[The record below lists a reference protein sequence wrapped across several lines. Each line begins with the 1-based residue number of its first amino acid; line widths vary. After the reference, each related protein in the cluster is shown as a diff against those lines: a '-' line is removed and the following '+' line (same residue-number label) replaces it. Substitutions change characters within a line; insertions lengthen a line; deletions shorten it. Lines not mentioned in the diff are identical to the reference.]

1 MALNDVLNEVA
12 KQLGLKDT
20 RIDTLRR
27 KLAEL
32 SESIRDNHD
41 RLEALKKRVDDLDS
55 RLIKKKHEYDAAGPG
70 RKRIIKEEIKLL
82 FAQQDRI
89 MEPVSAISDRIRL
102 DELVKD
108 KIDILIFAEENPSRT
123 EEIDEMTLDMKE
135 WLDEQ
140 NVQTK
145 ASAELG
151 NASYSHQEDDAELD
165 SRLNAIDGADETVKA
180 SRTDPFDERIAQ
192 LG

>member
-1 MALNDVLNEVA
+1 MALNDVQNEVA

-27 KLAEL
+27 KQMDL

-55 RLIKKKHEYDAAGPG
+55 RLIKKKKEYDAAGPG

-89 MEPVSAISDRIRL
+89 MEPVSAIADRIRL

-140 NVQTK
+140 KVQSM

-151 NASYSHQEDDAELD
+151 DASYSHQEDEAELD
-165 SRLNAIDGADETVKA
+165 SRLNAIDGVDEAAKTSHAD
-180 SRTDPFDERIAQ
+180 PIDERIAQ

>member
-27 KLAEL
+27 KQMDL

-55 RLIKKKHEYDAAGPG
+55 RLIKKKKEYDAAGPG

-123 EEIDEMTLDMKE
+123 EEIDEMTLDMKV

-140 NVQTK
+140 KELTE
-145 ASAELG
+145 ASDDLAKT
-151 NASYSHQEDDAELD
+151 SYSRQEEEAELD
-165 SRLNAIDGADETVKA
+165 SRLNAIGGEVETE
-180 SRTDPFDERIAQ
+180 STSHSDPLDERIAQ

>member
-12 KQLGLKDT
+12 KQLGLMDT

-27 KLAEL
+27 KQAEL

-89 MEPVSAISDRIRL
+89 TEPVSAIADRIRL

-140 NVQTK
+140 KVQSM

-151 NASYSHQEDDAELD
+151 DASYSHQEDEAELD
-165 SRLNAIDGADETVKA
+165 SRLNAIDGVDEAAKT
-180 SRTDPFDERIAQ
+180 SHSDPIDERIAQ

>member
-123 EEIDEMTLDMKE
+123 EEIDEMTIDMKE

-140 NVQTK
+140 KVQTK

-151 NASYSHQEDDAELD
+151 DASYSHQEDNAELD
-165 SRLNAIDGADETVKA
+165 SRLNAIDGVDEPAKA
-180 SRTDPFDERIAQ
+180 SHTDPFDERIAQ

>member
-12 KQLGLKDT
+12 KQLGLMDT

-27 KLAEL
+27 KQAEL

-70 RKRIIKEEIKLL
+70 RKRIVKEEIKLL

-89 MEPVSAISDRIRL
+89 TEPVSAIADRIRL

-123 EEIDEMTLDMKE
+123 EEIDEMTLDMKV

-140 NVQTK
+140 RELAE
-145 ASAELG
+145 ASDDLATTV
-151 NASYSHQEDDAELD
+151 YSRQEGEHELD
-165 SRLNAIDGADETVKA
+165 SRLNAIGAEAAAESTSHADLL
-180 SRTDPFDERIAQ
+180 DERIAQ

>member
-1 MALNDVLNEVA
+1 M
-12 KQLGLKDT
+12 
-20 RIDTLRR
+20 
-27 KLAEL
+27 
-32 SESIRDNHD
+32 
-41 RLEALKKRVDDLDS
+41 
-55 RLIKKKHEYDAAGPG
+55 
-70 RKRIIKEEIKLL
+70 L

-89 MEPVSAISDRIRL
+89 TEPVSAIADRIRL

-140 NVQTK
+140 KVQSK

-151 NASYSHQEDDAELD
+151 DASYFRQEDEAELD
-165 SRLNAIDGADETVKA
+165 SRLNAIDGVDEAAKTSHAD
-180 SRTDPFDERIAQ
+180 PIDERIAQ

>member
-20 RIDTLRR
+20 RIGTLRR
-27 KLAEL
+27 KQMEL

-55 RLIKKKHEYDAAGPG
+55 RLIKKKKEYDAAGPG

-108 KIDILIFAEENPSRT
+108 KIDRG
-123 EEIDEMTLDMKE
+123 D
-135 WLDEQ
+135 
-140 NVQTK
+140 
-145 ASAELG
+145 
-151 NASYSHQEDDAELD
+151 
-165 SRLNAIDGADETVKA
+165 
-180 SRTDPFDERIAQ
+180 
-192 LG
+192 

>member
-27 KLAEL
+27 KQMDL

-55 RLIKKKHEYDAAGPG
+55 RLIKKKNEYDAAGPG

-140 NVQTK
+140 KVQSK
-145 ASAELG
+145 ASTELG
-151 NASYSHQEDDAELD
+151 EASYSRQEDEAELD
-165 SRLNAIDGADETVKA
+165 SRLNAIGGESVAENTSHSD
-180 SRTDPFDERIAQ
+180 SLDERIAQ

>member
-27 KLAEL
+27 KQMDL

-55 RLIKKKHEYDAAGPG
+55 RLIKKKKEYDAAGPG

-140 NVQTK
+140 KVQSK

-151 NASYSHQEDDAELD
+151 DASYSHQEDEAELD
-165 SRLNAIDGADETVKA
+165 SRLNAIDGVDETAKA
-180 SRTDPFDERIAQ
+180 SHTDPIDERIAQ

>member
-1 MALNDVLNEVA
+1 MALNDVINEVA

-27 KLAEL
+27 KQEEL
-32 SESIRDNHD
+32 SESIRANHD
-41 RLEALKKRVDDLDS
+41 KLEELKKLVDDLDS
-55 RLIKKKHEYDAAGPG
+55 QLIKKKHEYDVAGPG
-70 RKRIIKEEIKLL
+70 RKMIIKEEIKSL
-82 FAQQDRI
+82 FAKQDRI
-89 MEPVSAISDRIRL
+89 TEPVSAIADRIRL

-123 EEIDEMTLDMKE
+123 KEIDEMTLDMEE

-140 NVQTK
+140 KVQSMV
-145 ASAELG
+145 SAELG
-151 NASYSHQEDDAELD
+151 DASYSHQEDEAELD
-165 SRLNAIDGADETVKA
+165 SRLNAIDGVDEAAKTAHAD
-180 SRTDPFDERIAQ
+180 PIDERIAQ

>member
-27 KLAEL
+27 KQMDL

-55 RLIKKKHEYDAAGPG
+55 RLIKKKKEYDAAGPG

-89 MEPVSAISDRIRL
+89 MEPVSAIADRIRL

-140 NVQTK
+140 KVQSM

-151 NASYSHQEDDAELD
+151 DASYSHQEDEAELD
-165 SRLNAIDGADETVKA
+165 SRLNAIDGVDEAAKTSHAD
-180 SRTDPFDERIAQ
+180 PIDERIAQ

>member
-27 KLAEL
+27 KQSEL

-41 RLEALKKRVDDLDS
+41 KLEAFKKRVDDLDT
-55 RLIKKKHEYDAAGPG
+55 RLIRKKKEYDAAGPG

-89 MEPVSAISDRIRL
+89 MEPVSAIADRIRL

-140 NVQTK
+140 KVQSK

-151 NASYSHQEDDAELD
+151 DASYSHREDETELD
-165 SRLNAIDGADETVKA
+165 ARLGSIGGEPESASTSNA
-180 SRTDPFDERIAQ
+180 DPLDERIAQ

>member
-1 MALNDVLNEVA
+1 MALNDVLNEIA
-12 KQLGLKDT
+12 KQLGLMDT

-27 KLAEL
+27 KQAEL

-89 MEPVSAISDRIRL
+89 TEPVSAIADRIRL

-140 NVQTK
+140 KVQSK

-151 NASYSHQEDDAELD
+151 DASYSHQEDEAELD
-165 SRLNAIDGADETVKA
+165 SRLNAIDGVDETAKA
-180 SRTDPFDERIAQ
+180 SHTDPIDERIAQ

>member
-12 KQLGLKDT
+12 KQLGLKDS

-27 KLAEL
+27 KQAEL

-55 RLIKKKHEYDAAGPG
+55 RLIRKKHEYDAAGPG
-70 RKRIIKEEIKLL
+70 RKKIIKEEIKLL

-89 MEPVSAISDRIRL
+89 TEPVSAIADRIRL

-140 NVQTK
+140 KVQSK

-151 NASYSHQEDDAELD
+151 DASYSHQEDDAELD
-165 SRLNAIDGADETVKA
+165 SRLNAIDGVDETAKA
-180 SRTDPFDERIAQ
+180 SHTDPIDERIAQ